1 MLTTSGATLDHNMLQ
16 TRKHIIVSTPIM
28 TIYHNILQ
36 TEATP
41 AASLEIY
48 LYTRVHLKTPLIIGA
63 FVEVAENI
71 SRLYRCIYRDGLV
84 WTGL

>member
-1 MLTTSGATLDHNMLQ
+1 MVTTSGATLDHMLQ
-16 TRKHIIVSTPIM
+16 TRKQIIVSTPIM

-36 TEATP
+36 IEATP

-48 LYTRVHLKTPLIIGA
+48 LYTQVHLKAPLIIGA
-63 FVEVAENI
+63 FVVVAENI
-71 SRLYRCIYRDGLV
+71 SRLYRRIYRDGLV